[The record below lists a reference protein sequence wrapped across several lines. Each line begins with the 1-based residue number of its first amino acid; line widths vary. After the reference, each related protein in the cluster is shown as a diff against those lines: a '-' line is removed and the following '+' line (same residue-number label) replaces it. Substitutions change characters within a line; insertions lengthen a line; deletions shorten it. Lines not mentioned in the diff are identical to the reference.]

1 MRGRLPAGRLS
12 RIYGV
17 LSQIFFIKN
26 SEIKKA
32 YHRGSRH
39 SHRGVVNP
47 VWHDD
52 FSSASG
58 VIWRS
63 TSADVENKNVSKLTE
78 VPSHQNT
85 LLLDSHIGRTLRH
98 LYTTPFTSH
107 IREL

>member
-58 VIWRS
+58 VIWSWRESSLEWKRRS
-63 TSADVENKNVSKLTE
+63 QGAHTHGQYRLSKPE
-78 VPSHQNT
+78 
-85 LLLDSHIGRTLRH
+85 SHIGRTLRH
-98 LYTTPFTSH
+98 TISYS
-107 IREL
+107 